1 MAVKI
6 QGQGVLVKRLERQ
19 LSSGKFGGAVQG
31 DRELMAKLS
40 MLSKQSEVNRMLR
53 PGVREAS
60 GEVRKKSKS
69 LVIEETGLLKKS
81 IGSKLLTV
89 AGKVVVAIVGPR
101 RGMGQ
106 VVERTAP
113 SGWRGLVKSDP
124 ALYAHLV
131 EFGTAHSPPHPFM
144 RPAWDAVDSKRIVAR
159 RTVHELRKAAQ
170 GRTSKGKVG
179 KGKVAGLRKLAKGA
193 G

>member
-6 QGQGVLVKRLERQ
+6 QGQDVLVKRLRKQ
-19 LSSGKFGGAVQG
+19 LASGKLGDAVQG
-31 DRELMAKLS
+31 DEELIRKLS
-40 MLSKQSEVNRMLR
+40 MLSKQSTVNRMLR

-60 GEVRKKSKS
+60 GEVRKKAKA
-69 LVIEETGLLKKS
+69 LVIEETGLLKQS
-81 IGSKLLTV
+81 IGNKLLTV

-101 RGMGQ
+101 RGMGR

-113 SGWRGLVKSDP
+113 SGWRGPVQSDP

-131 EFGTAHSPPHPFM
+131 EFGTAHSPPQPFM

-170 GRTSKGKVG
+170 GRTGKGKVG
-179 KGKVAGLRKLAKGA
+179 RGKVAGLRKLAKGA